1 MFVDKWL
8 QHLLELLDLID
19 SANSKFILTFNDSLF
34 EMYFITGGMNDVV
47 YIWVEDRDIKAED
60 DVLVDILLSYE
71 SDFGKH
77 TDKYDANKFVLF
89 GILYHLTLQRKIK
102 KFYSMIK
109 KGHKQESI
117 KMR

>member
-8 QHLLELLDLID
+8 QHLLELLDHID

-71 SDFGKH
+71 CDFGKH
-77 TDKYDANKFVLF
+77 TDKYDANKICLIWDSLPSNLAKENKK
-89 GILYHLTLQRKIK
+89 IL
-102 KFYSMIK
+102 
-109 KGHKQESI
+109 
-117 KMR
+117 